1 MIRRKTIIS
10 AIFRVLALS
19 ALVAILAPVPE
30 MAAQTDYDRDGF
42 SDDFEGNAVSL
53 CSKSYTLNY
62 QKKDVF
68 VLLIPAANGYFSRT
82 DFDPL
87 KIAKDSLQINI
98 HKLDP
103 TSTCNENWTRAIP
116 NSNQKALRIK
126 EDLST
131 LVKELGSSTPG
142 LPSGRDDAK
151 IYTARI
157 RQEIDA
163 ACPPGTACQDKTG
176 EVKGADALFDLYI
189 QNIVAH
195 ELAHMLQPLAQ
206 PYSTKIE
213 WHDKTGSGY
222 VMDQFIVA
230 SKDRKTGVIT
240 IPISN
245 TYKSADISLLYEG
258 SLMP

>member
-1 MIRRKTIIS
+1 MIRRKTVIS

-19 ALVAILAPVPE
+19 ALVVVLAPVSE
-30 MAAQTDYDRDGF
+30 IAAQEDSDRDGF
-42 SDDFEGNAVSL
+42 SDVFEASYVSL
-53 CSKSYTLNY
+53 CEKNYTLNKD
-62 QKKDVF
+62 KKDVF

-82 DFDPL
+82 GFDPL
-87 KIAKDSLQINI
+87 KIAGDSLQINI
-98 HKLDP
+98 HRLDP
-103 TSTCNENWTRAIP
+103 TNTCNENWTRAIP

-131 LVKELGSSTPG
+131 SVKELGSSMPG

-157 RQEIDA
+157 KQEIDA

-176 EVKGADALFDLYI
+176 QVKGADALFDLYI

-230 SKDRKTGVIT
+230 SKDRKTGVVT
-240 IPISN
+240 IPIST
-245 TYKSADISLLYEG
+245 TYKPTDISLLEQG